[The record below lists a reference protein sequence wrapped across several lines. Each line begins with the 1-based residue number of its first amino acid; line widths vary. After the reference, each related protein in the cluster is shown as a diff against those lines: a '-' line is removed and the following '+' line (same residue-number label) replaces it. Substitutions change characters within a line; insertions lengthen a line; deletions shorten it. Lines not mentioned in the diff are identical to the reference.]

1 MVEVREQ
8 EIARMR
14 YLLMLGLQFK
24 LLLLFYCWMG
34 NISKADRSWQC
45 VAFYITL
52 SPPLRTSTS
61 PN

>member
-24 LLLLFYCWMG
+24 LLFHCWMG
-34 NISKADRSWQC
+34 NISKADRSWQR
-45 VAFYITL
+45 VAFYTTL
-52 SPPLRTSTS
+52 SPPLHASTS